1 MTTTLNN
8 FNNFRTGYFTYFS
21 KRRHL
26 ISSERVAHFFLCH
39 WKQAKINQNIPE
51 RRTHV
56 RHFLVTSVARQLH
69 LHYLKVVNLHFPEVR
84 TALKM
89 RSVSFFSGCPDVAQL
104 TFVGKPGLALDLFKR
119 LLDVRLVA
127 VQLVD
132 VRCSIGQPGIRWS
145 GLDGSAVCFVV
156 VASQVSRGL
165 CFIAESFLE
174 TNL

>member
-1 MTTTLNN
+1 MTTKL
-8 FNNFRTGYFTYFS
+8 NNFRTGYFS
-21 KRRHL
+21 ERRHL
-26 ISSERVAHFFLCH
+26 ISSERVAHFLLCH

-84 TALKM
+84 TAVKM

-104 TFVGKPGLALDLFKR
+104 TFVGKPGLASDLFKR
-119 LLDVRLVA
+119 LLDVRLV
-127 VQLVD
+127 D
-132 VRCSIGQPGIRWS
+132 DRPGIRWS